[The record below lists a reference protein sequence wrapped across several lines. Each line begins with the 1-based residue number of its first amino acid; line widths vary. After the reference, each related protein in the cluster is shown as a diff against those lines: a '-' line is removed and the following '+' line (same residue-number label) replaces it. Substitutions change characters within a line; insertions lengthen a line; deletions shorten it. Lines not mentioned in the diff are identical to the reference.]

1 MFEIL
6 RKSLVTGVVTTRY
19 PATPV
24 DVAPNARGRPAIDW
38 AQWQDAR
45 PAARVCPT
53 GAIEYAD
60 AAGIRTA
67 GLDLGKCVFCGLCA
81 DADKAIRMTNECEL
95 ACLRRNGLITAA
107 RYALNPDGTHQRL
120 SSGPGAGSA
129 PDNVGPDLAS
139 GPGTTR
145 GLDTRSSPTSDTKNN
160 LPVGPDLASGPG
172 TTRGLDT
179 RSSPTSDTKN
189 NLPVGPDLA
198 SGPSAPA
205 LSTPSIENLGAQIRE
220 RTARLFGRSLH
231 IREVDAGSCNG
242 CEIEIVGLGNPIY
255 DAERFGIHFV
265 ASPRHADLLLVTGPV
280 TRNMELALRKTY
292 DATPEPRLVVAVGAC
307 GCSGGMFGVN
317 YATRGA
323 VDAVVPVDVYIPGC
337 PPNPHALLHGILLA
351 LGRLPAK

>member
-6 RKSLVTGVVTTRY
+6 RKSLETGVVTTRY

-24 DVAPNARGRPAIDW
+24 EVAPHARGRPEIDW

-60 AAGIRTA
+60 AAGVRTA
-67 GLDLGKCVFCGLCA
+67 SLDLAKCIFCGLCA
-81 DADKAIRMTNECEL
+81 DVDKAIRMSNQCEL
-95 ACLRRNGLITAA
+95 ASRHRIGLVTTA
-107 RYALNPDGTHQRL
+107 RYTLNPDGTHQRL
-120 SSGPGAGSA
+120 SSGPDVAV
-129 PDNVGPDLAS
+129 VGPDLVS
-139 GPGTTR
+139 GPKNGR
-145 GLDTRSSPTSDTKNN
+145 GLDTRSSPTSDTKTN
-160 LPVGPDLASGPG
+160 S
-172 TTRGLDT
+172 T
-179 RSSPTSDTKN
+179 
-189 NLPVGPDLA
+189 VGPDLA
-198 SGPSAPA
+198 SGPSAPD
-205 LSTPSIENLGAQIRE
+205 LSAPTIDALGAQIRE
-220 RTARLFGRSLH
+220 RTSRLFGRSLH

-242 CEIEIVGLGNPIY
+242 CEIEIVGLTNPIY

-337 PPNPHALLHGILLA
+337 PPNPHALLHGLLLA
-351 LGRLPAK
+351 LGRLPAKR